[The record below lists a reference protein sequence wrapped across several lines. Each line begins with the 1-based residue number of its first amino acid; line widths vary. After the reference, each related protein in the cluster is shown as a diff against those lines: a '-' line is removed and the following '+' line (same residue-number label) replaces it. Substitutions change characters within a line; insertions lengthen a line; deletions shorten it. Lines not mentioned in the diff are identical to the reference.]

1 MNETGREGRKRGI
14 PICIEDTGI
23 HSRRPDRHHRYKQI
37 GIAHST
43 TQRVDP
49 DVLLDN
55 PKPKSA
61 ILFPLVVVVV
71 VVVLL
76 LLLLG
81 LSSNNRH
88 NALEKNWCSHG
99 MAPLPNSNNTHQ
111 SSPAINPSNLSMK
124 E

>member
-1 MNETGREGRKRGI
+1 MNEIGREGRKRQV

-23 HSRRPDRHHRYKQI
+23 HSRTPDRHHRYKQI

-43 TQRVDP
+43 TRRVDP
-49 DVLLDN
+49 NVLLDN

-71 VVVLL
+71 LL
-76 LLLLG
+76 LR

-99 MAPLPNSNNTHQ
+99 MAPPPNSDNTHQ
-111 SSPAINPSNLSMK
+111 SSPAINPSNLSVK

>member
-1 MNETGREGRKRGI
+1 
-14 PICIEDTGI
+14 
-23 HSRRPDRHHRYKQI
+23 
-37 GIAHST
+37 
-43 TQRVDP
+43 V
-49 DVLLDN
+49 LDN

-61 ILFPLVVVVV
+61 ILFPLVVVVLL
-71 VVVLL
+71 LL

-99 MAPLPNSNNTHQ
+99 MAPPPNSNNTHQ
-111 SSPAINPSNLSMK
+111 SSPAINPSNLSIK